1 MFIVQKSLPHW
12 IFVFIF
18 TPLFNGIILRGEL
31 FYVHCSLFT
40 SYCLLHTAPFIVHCR
55 LPTADCG
62 LPTVLL
68 YFYIFQFISEF
79 LFYCSLLKFT
89 VYCLPFTVYRLP
101 FTVYRLPCFCTF
113 FIVRLYPHT
122 YNTYIIYLFVFAPPF
137 FYCFG
142 KDLFLFIHCSV
153 LDRKQQVFELFVR
166 KFLVFIAAKLVGIT
180 I

>member
-1 MFIVQKSLPHW
+1 MFNFKQTINNFQVVVLFLIVQ
-12 IFVFIF
+12 
-18 TPLFNGIILRGEL
+18 
-31 FYVHCSLFT
+31 
-40 SYCLLHTAPFIVHCR
+40 
-55 LPTADCG
+55 
-62 LPTVLL
+62 
-68 YFYIFQFISEF
+68 

-89 VYCLPFTVYRLP
+89 VHCLLFTVYRVFLL
-101 FTVYRLPCFCTF
+101 FTLYF
-113 FIVRLYPHT
+113 VRLYPHT